1 MKWKRDRDPST
12 REVPAPSQKVVWF
25 FRQWLL
31 ITFPALSVCL
41 LTVLAF
47 QQFFVCSC
55 ATLCVRV
62 FVCVVC
68 THMSMHVCVYVC
80 LCVYTIVCVCMLC
93 MCVASYVCV
102 CCWCEFCILME
113 QVAHTSKVEG
123 GPFMSLSVHIVSL
136 KMIEFT
142 GCYPDLLCPL
152 CLLSFRSKYP

>member
-12 REVPAPSQKVVWF
+12 REVPAPSQKVVCF

-55 ATLCVRV
+55 ATLCV

-68 THMSMHVCVYVC
+68 THMSMHVCLSVC

-102 CCWCEFCILME
+102 CVVGVLLECVLYIDG
-113 QVAHTSKVEG
+113 TSCTYLQSG
-123 GPFMSLSVHIVSL
+123 GRSIYESVCARYVL
-136 KMIEFT
+136 KN
-142 GCYPDLLCPL
+142 D
-152 CLLSFRSKYP
+152 